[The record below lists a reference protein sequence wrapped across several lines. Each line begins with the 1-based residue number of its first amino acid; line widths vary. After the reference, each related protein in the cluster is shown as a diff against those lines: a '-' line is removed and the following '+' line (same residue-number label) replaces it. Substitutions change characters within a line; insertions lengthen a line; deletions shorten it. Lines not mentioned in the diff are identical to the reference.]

1 MQQIED
7 RDHLNTYPLVLT
19 NLVQVRCVVVGGGA
33 VAERKV
39 RELLEGGARPQVIS
53 PWLTTQLAE
62 WRDAGRIEH
71 QAREY
76 RRGDLQGAFL
86 AIAATGDRAANAA
99 VAGEGAH
106 FGLLV
111 NAIEGPSG
119 VAIPEVMKRSE
130 MQATGEIHEFF
141 GRSKTL
147 CSSPS
152 MEATHVG

>member
-1 MQQIED
+1 MTFT
-7 RDHLNTYPLVLT
+7 RFFVW
-19 NLVQVRCVVVGGGA
+19 VGA
-33 VAERKV
+33 T
-39 RELLEGGARPQVIS
+39 P
-53 PWLTTQLAE
+53 
-62 WRDAGRIEH
+62 
-71 QAREY
+71 
-76 RRGDLQGAFL
+76 RGLHIRTADDG
-86 AIAATGDRAANAA
+86 T
-99 VAGEGAH
+99 H